1 MLGAGSPDD
10 VSSSK
15 TVEVAAAAAA
25 SNVTADIRPD
35 PVTRAQESLDTLS
48 EAMYQSIGAVW
59 QGAKQMP
66 VTSETVAT
74 KHNALANNELAGVW
88 AAKLGVMQPPQVFI
102 RPSYSLHVDFG
113 R

>member
-1 MLGAGSPDD
+1 MPRVDRYGSGCTMLATGSPDD
-10 VSSSK
+10 LSSSK
-15 TVEVAAAAAA
+15 TVEVAAAAGNA
-25 SNVTADIRPD
+25 TAEIRPD

-74 KHNALANNELAGVW
+74 KHNALANNELACVW
-88 AAKLGVMQPPQVFI
+88 ATKLGMMQPPQVF
-102 RPSYSLHVDFG
+102 S
-113 R
+113 